1 MGLLEDLQT
10 EVKKETTCLLKTIFD
25 SLSDEEKGA
34 LRTAIDNVKAD
45 ERLGKSKQYSTTWL
59 ANVLNDNGYAISRS
73 TITRHMTGECSCEQP
88 L

>member
-10 EVKKETTCLLKTIFD
+10 ENKKQTTCLLKTIFD
-25 SLSDEEKGA
+25 TLSTDEQDALRGA
-34 LRTAIDNVKAD
+34 LENVKGD
-45 ERLGKSKQYSTTWL
+45 ERLGKSKQYSASWL
-59 ANVLNDNGYAISRS
+59 ASVLTNNGYPVSRS